1 MSRTNTAELDLPG
14 RLRDARR
21 ELTGRLGP
29 GPAPDRVRRRLLW
42 VGLFVTAAGAA
53 IWAMLSR
60 RPAELGPLSAP
71 ATPVPV
77 ANTTNGPRSEPLG
90 RRALTASEWGFPAL
104 CSA

>member
-1 MSRTNTAELDLPG
+1 VSRTNTAELDLPG

-21 ELTGRLGP
+21 ELTVRLDP

-60 RPAELGPLSAP
+60 RPAELGQLSAP

-77 ANTTNGPRSEPLG
+77 ASTTNG
-90 RRALTASEWGFPAL
+90 RAASPSGTGQ
-104 CSA
+104 